1 MANFDDTTQ
10 YRGYILRL
18 VVEQESQDIANNQTK
33 CNWWLYII
41 NQGSRFTG
49 TFSYYVSIDGVE
61 RANFTENVNTTDVGF
76 YEAHLLNSGTY
87 TATHNNDGTKSIY
100 CYASCSGGGSNG
112 PGSGAA
118 AGWLTL
124 TTIPRAAAINSFSG
138 NDIDTDFS
146 VGYTK
151 YVNEWNYY
159 LKLMLPDYTVLSW
172 QLYNTSGEIFR
183 LPDNAKDLIYNYVGN
198 NDSVNISVVLE
209 TWNGNT
215 KIGDSTV
222 LTNTC
227 TINRNVWIKVNGV
240 WKRGKPYV
248 KINGVWKAGI
258 PYIKINGVW
267 KKAI

>member
-41 NQGSRFTG
+41 NQGSRFSG
-49 TFSYYVSIDGVE
+49 TFNYYVSIDGVE
-61 RANFTENVNTTDVGF
+61 RANISGNVNTTSVGF
-76 YEAHLLNSGTY
+76 YDAYLLNSGTY

-100 CYASCSGGGSNG
+100 CYASCSGGGPYG
-112 PGSGAA
+112 PGSGEA

-124 TTIPRAAAINSFSG
+124 TTIPRAATINSFSG

-151 YVNEWNYY
+151 YVNEW
-159 LKLMLPDYTVLSW
+159 DYVLRITALG
-172 QLYNTSGEIFR
+172 QTIERVGYNTSGAIYR
-183 LPDNAKDLIYNYVGN
+183 LSDNAKNTIYSLVGN
-198 NDSVNISVVLE
+198 NDTVDISAVIE
-209 TWNGNT
+209 TYNQGT
-215 KIGDSTV
+215 FIGESSA

-227 TINRNVWIKVNGV
+227 TVNRNVWINVNGV

-248 KINGVWKAGI
+248 NINGVWKVGI
-258 PYIKINGVW
+258 PYININGVW